1 MAPASLSLSD
11 AWERFGC
18 FHDSVIRRAEF
29 YLRQPRRLTVDLDAW
44 EPGELADTGIWMD
57 GRFRFDDVREY
68 RLWEQNWA
76 IEVIFEAGWAEL
88 DDLIWVAF
96 DGDDMDEVAPT
107 VARFRDCYAYV
118 AAKSVELTVSPF
130 STD

>member
-18 FHDSVIRRAEF
+18 FHDSAIRRAEF

-88 DDLIWVAF
+88 DDRTNLLGSPRVWRHPGSLAQS
-96 DGDDMDEVAPT
+96 ASAHPT
-107 VARFRDCYAYV
+107 
-118 AAKSVELTVSPF
+118 L
-130 STD
+130 